1 MIRRV
6 IREDRQEDQL
16 SSKVISKSL
25 LKFGEFLQELKL
37 IDESDL
43 SEILNMSSQVRLP
56 LGQALMHSGKI
67 SEQELK
73 IALQLHEFAKTLG
86 VPTEVSRKA
95 FNYVCYDGIPIVDAI
110 EKAGWAPPTPPN
122 QDINERSKLGQLL
135 FESGFINE
143 DQLHEATSACK
154 RFGLPIGRVVI
165 MMGAISHADLARALD
180 IQAMLRTGKINE
192 REATEYLTA
201 HKTTRNLNQFSP
213 QQASEKDGKKVFRLG
228 EFLILAGILTETD
241 LMNAVEESITRE
253 QPFGKVLI
261 SLGLLEP
268 QQLQLALKLQHAI
281 KNNEETVQG
290 ACNKLQETFNAEQR
304 EWRKSKQE
312 KDGETR
318 QPNNVL
324 FGDLLKMAGLVSEN
338 DVTKALEM
346 ACQQP
351 SVLGRLLI
359 LAGSI
364 DESILLS
371 TLRTQYLLTNGQIN
385 IDGAVRGLRYAEEH
399 KVSLD
404 DALDQLGINVG

>member
-1 MIRRV
+1 M
-6 IREDRQEDQL
+6 
-16 SSKVISKSL
+16 SKVISKSL
-25 LKFGEFLQELKL
+25 VKFGEFLQELKL

-43 SEILNMSSQVRLP
+43 SEILDMTAQMRMP

-73 IALQLHEFAKTLG
+73 IALQLHEFAKSLG

-95 FNYVCYDGIPIVDAI
+95 FNFVCYDGIPMVDAI
-110 EKAGWAPPTPPN
+110 EKAGWAPPTPPTV
-122 QDINERSKLGQLL
+122 DINERSKLGQLL
-135 FESGFINE
+135 FESGFISQ
-143 DQLHEATSACK
+143 DQLKEATSACK

-201 HKTTRNLNQFSP
+201 HKTNQELNQFSP
-213 QQASEKDGKKVFRLG
+213 SQAAEKDGKKVFRLG
-228 EFLILAGILTETD
+228 EFLILAGLLTETD

-268 QQLQLALKLQHAI
+268 EQLQLALQLQHDI
-281 KNNEETVQG
+281 KSNKGTVQD
-290 ACNKLQETFNAEQR
+290 ACKKLQETLNAEQR
-304 EWRKSKQE
+304 EWLKARQV
-312 KDGETR
+312 DGNSAE
-318 QPNNVL
+318 PKNNVL
-324 FGDLLKMAGLVSEN
+324 FGDLLQMAGLVSEN
-338 DVTKALEM
+338 DVTKALEV
-346 ACQQP
+346 ACQHP

-359 LAGSI
+359 LSGTI

-385 IDGAVRGLRYAEEH
+385 IENAVRGLKYADEH